1 VIGVMVMMFNTTFN
15 NISVL
20 WWSVLLMEQ
29 TGVSGK
35 KTRTVATLCKF
46 SFEIKE
52 DVVLPLIRNGRM
64 LHENFS
70 NRQMA
75 VMIVR

>member
-1 VIGVMVMMFNTTFN
+1 MVMMFNTTFN

-35 KTRTVATLCKF
+35 KTRTVASIDKLYHITTD
-46 SFEIKE
+46 KE
-52 DVVLPLIRNGRM
+52 WQDV
-64 LHENFS
+64 
-70 NRQMA
+70 A
-75 VMIVR
+75 